1 MAAARYFF
9 AVVKLLLQ
17 GGSDV
22 AIACAHLAAQSLKCV
37 LKAYLSKVGIPV
49 IDLKNR
55 YAHDLQA
62 LWVEAV
68 AKGLTELPQPP
79 DWCVILNQTHNK
91 PYHLRYPL
99 DINGFSIP
107 AFSVV
112 VPALSRPTSCIN
124 IAERDLQMQERSA
137 FEPNNNVSF
146 KVHRE
151 LTPDCNIFRHARNF

>member
-1 MAAARYFF
+1 
-9 AVVKLLLQ
+9 
-17 GGSDV
+17 
-22 AIACAHLAAQSLKCV
+22 

-49 IDLKNR
+49 TDLKNR

-68 AKGLTELPQPP
+68 AKGLTESPQPP

-112 VPALSRPTSCIN
+112 VPALTRLIDQLGSYRIASKRN
-124 IAERDLQMQERSA
+124 IANRMTEQIGKSRKL
-137 FEPNNNVSF
+137 
-146 KVHRE
+146 
-151 LTPDCNIFRHARNF
+151 

>member
-9 AVVKLLLQ
+9 AGVKLLLQ

-22 AIACAHLAAQSLKCV
+22 AIACAHLAAQSLECV

-55 YAHDLQA
+55 YAHDLQS
-62 LWVEAV
+62 LCVEAV
-68 AKGLTELPQPP
+68 AKGLTESPQPP

-112 VPALSRPTSCIN
+112 VPALSRPIDQVGSI
-124 IAERDLQMQERSA
+124 
-137 FEPNNNVSF
+137 V
-146 KVHRE
+146 
-151 LTPDCNIFRHARNF
+151 